1 MLIAFDIGNT
11 HIDLALFQTASY
23 SLGTGCERTAS
34 QAIQDTLSSSCVSSQ
49 HTLTTSLVKRALIAS
64 VVRDIE
70 ADLIAACHQCD
81 IAAHSVDS
89 SWDLGLKIRYD
100 NPQHVGID
108 RLLASAAAFAESP
121 PNTALVIADA
131 GTAITVDLLSA
142 EGTFLGGTIAPG
154 LQMML
159 KSLRAGTSLLP
170 EIALDDCASLPATS
184 TTDGMRAGI
193 LHGAASLIDG
203 LRDRLDETV
212 ENPVIS
218 ILTGGD
224 AQRLHPLTRSNWQC
238 DSTLVLRGLYSAY
251 ERNKLTL

>member
-11 HIDLALFQTASY
+11 HIDLALFSDGVLLARDRM
-23 SLGTGCERTAS
+23 RTHS
-34 QAIQDTLSSSCVSSQ
+34 QPSDSRYAKQLMRFI
-49 HTLTTSLVKRALIAS
+49 TTHANRHLVKRALIAS

-70 ADLIAACHQCD
+70 ADLISACHQCD
-81 IAAHSVDS
+81 IAAHAVDS

-108 RLLASAAAFAESP
+108 RLLALATAFAEAP
-121 PNTALVIADA
+121 PNTALVVADA

-170 EIALDDCASLPATS
+170 EIVLDDCVSLPATS
-184 TTDGMRAGI
+184 TPDGMRAGI

-203 LRDRLDETV
+203 LRDRIGETV
-212 ENPVIS
+212 ADPVLS

-251 ERNKLTL
+251 DRNKLTL

>member
-11 HIDLALFQTASY
+11 HIDLALFSDGVLLARDRM
-23 SLGTGCERTAS
+23 RTHS
-34 QAIQDTLSSSCVSSQ
+34 QPSDSRYAKQLMRFI
-49 HTLTTSLVKRALIAS
+49 TTHANRHLVKRALIAS
-64 VVRDIE
+64 VVRDME
-70 ADLIAACHQCD
+70 ADLISACHQCD

-89 SWDLGLKIRYD
+89 SWDLGLKIRYN

-108 RLLASAAAFAESP
+108 RLLAAATAFAEAP

-170 EIALDDCASLPATS
+170 EIALDDCSSLPATS
-184 TTDGMRAGI
+184 TPDGMRAGI

-203 LRDRLDETV
+203 LRDRLGETV
-212 ENPVIS
+212 ANPFLS

-224 AQRLHPLTRSNWQC
+224 AQRIHPLTRSNWQC
-238 DSTLVLRGLYSAY
+238 DSSLVLRGLNLAY
-251 ERNKLTL
+251 ERNKLTP